1 MANFRLQIVTQQRTV
16 FDREVTSLTMPGEE
30 GSFGVWAHH
39 RPIIAVL
46 KEGPID
52 LRIGSTNHRHQIT
65 GGFFEM
71 EGNKATLLVDD
82 IEGLTEENH
91 GEE

>member
-1 MANFRLQIVTQQRTV
+1 MANFHLQIVTQQHTV
-16 FDREVTSLTMPGEE
+16 FDRDVTSLTMPGEE
-30 GSFGVWAHH
+30 GSFGVWANH

-52 LRIGSTNHRHQIT
+52 IRIGSNTDRYQIT

-71 EGNKATLLVDD
+71 EGNKATLLVDSID
-82 IEGLTEENH
+82 GMTLESEDD
-91 GEE
+91 